1 MAEIILEPT
10 AQSKVIPLSFRL
22 NDTDTSLVSQLVTNR
37 QFNTADTDAW
47 FSFTLEGL
55 AATTGTFDLTLINL
69 QDKSV
74 FNHTDKVFNT
84 NPFYYKLDS
93 GTDELTNEIRHAGK
107 WVGQLVVTLA
117 NGDSATR
124 KFIFGI
130 EGHILDGTVVQTILL
145 EDYNA
150 LIASIES
157 AKDELTQYNIDYAS
171 LIGTVT
177 EQEAARLEAEEL
189 RVIADALRETK
200 EGIRQATFEANEV
213 IRDGVVDSAI
223 EGEMI
228 AQTVETKLTEK
239 EATFAPRMISL
250 ESELAN
256 VVKKGDLVAD
266 VRDFGAV
273 GDYNHVTGIGTDDTQ
288 AFIAAIDS
296 LPATG
301 GTLYVPVG
309 NHLIPDGG
317 IIIDKQISIIGDSSG
332 TYDDGGSRIFTL
344 SPTANLFTC
353 TKGGSVVVGIAFV
366 NASPTRPTAG
376 SALLCTDFDW
386 GRIDRCLFRDFW
398 NNVQVDSGYF
408 YSIRDSAFLAPVNYG
423 CYMRNIAPL
432 QHDHG
437 DQVLEGC
444 NFSKYGDTIDGGT
457 AVRWESGGGLRLVG
471 CKVNAGTQ
479 PGYTDTGFFENGFV
493 TVMQPGGTSVHTITG
508 CSVEGW
514 LTHGSSVSGVANAT
528 FGKISIVGNEFLAS
542 GSGGACVHADGNN
555 MDSLD
560 NLVITGNVGYGYSGG
575 VMLYN
580 LSKAVVTGNN
590 FADCVQAGMTIANVT
605 DLIQSDNLFKT
616 SVWDLDA
623 SNFAS
628 AKAGHRRK
636 SWEWGHDVYNNVGT
650 FLAGKICPGEYAEI
664 IVSVKVY
671 GNVSAVGG
679 FIMEQKRAVAR
690 VLNNA
695 IVTQTIGT
703 DIAVGAG
710 AAEIAIT
717 YDVDTSPTYVV
728 PKITTINGK
737 SFTGAVEVSVDG
749 AVYTIYYQ

>member
-1 MAEIILEPT
+1 MKEIL
-10 AQSKVIPLSFRL
+10 IPLNFTNNPTVYDTLQSFS
-22 NDTDTSLVSQLVTNR
+22 TSDEASGVLTFTTTADVAGTVASLTIRNASENANR
-37 QFNTADTDAW
+37 QTVLIDRLDVNTSPFSYALKNPLPFGQYEGTVLLKKNLTVIASASFLFGVNSSLSAEVLPDLVKAYALDELVENVETEVSNLKEAFNLTVSETVKGVNKTESSLQAQENVRYLNEHQRKANE
-47 FSFTLEGL
+47 LERIANEHARI
-55 AATTGTFDLTLINL
+55 AAEVERKDTFDTL
-69 QDKSV
+69 V
-74 FNHTDKVFNT
+74 
-84 NPFYYKLDS
+84 DS
-93 GTDELTNEIRHAGK
+93 E
-107 WVGQLVVTLA
+107 V
-117 NGDSATR
+117 
-124 KFIFGI
+124 I
-130 EGHILDGTVVQTILL
+130 EQTVVQEVAEKYQEIEAL
-145 EDYNA
+145 NA
-150 LIASIES
+150 PEMVSFRQQL
-157 AKDELTQYNIDYAS
+157 
-171 LIGTVT
+171 
-177 EQEAARLEAEEL
+177 
-189 RVIADALRETK
+189 AD
-200 EGIRQATFEANEV
+200 
-213 IRDGVVDSAI
+213 
-223 EGEMI
+223 
-228 AQTVETKLTEK
+228 
-239 EATFAPRMISL
+239 
-250 ESELAN
+250 

-273 GDYNHVTGIGTDDTQ
+273 GDYNHVTGIGTDNTQ
-288 AFIAAIDS
+288 AFIATIAS
-296 LPATG
+296 LPSTG

-309 NHLIPDGG
+309 NYLIPDGG

-444 NFSKYGDTIDGGT
+444 NFSKYGDPIDGGT
-457 AVRWESGGGLRLVG
+457 AVRWESGGGLRFVG

-508 CSVEGW
+508 CSIEGW
-514 LTHGSSVSGVANAT
+514 LNHGISVSGVANAT

-542 GSGGACVHADGNN
+542 GSGGACVHADGKN

-575 VMLYN
+575 VMLYD

-749 AVYTIYYQ
+749 AVYAIYYQ